1 MINVIKEDVTINDII
16 NKPIKELIQY
26 VFIND
31 EGIVLMIIQ
40 IGTGEQAF
48 WSLID
53 VVNHAD
59 VISDKN
65 KYADRVR
72 NYLLENNFKI
82 HNADIVIK

>member
-1 MINVIKEDVTINDII
+1 MINVVKEDVTINDII

-48 WSLID
+48 WSLVD
-53 VVNHAD
+53 VVNHTD